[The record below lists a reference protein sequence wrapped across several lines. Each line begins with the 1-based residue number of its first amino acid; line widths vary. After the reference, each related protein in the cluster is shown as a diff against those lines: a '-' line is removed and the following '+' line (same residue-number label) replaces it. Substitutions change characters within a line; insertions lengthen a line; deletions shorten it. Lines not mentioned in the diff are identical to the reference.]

1 MPLSGTFKRH
11 ATYSRRIA
19 WSSVIVGVVFFLL
32 FVTVMLTLAWQKRV
46 QQHALLLTHSRDD
59 LQQVMTTLVGTL
71 YPLQQYTQ
79 LECSNVGRELT
90 SRAAF
95 AGNIRAILLVRDGDA
110 YCSSATGAFRLP
122 VADISPESELE
133 RDRDLRLLEG
143 TPLQPAKPALALW
156 LKTPGKA
163 ETGILTTMNL
173 SLTPYQLLAS
183 YHPEITGMALIVGDR
198 AIMSGSNQVVR
209 VSDLPPALA
218 SLSLNNDAMRF
229 VLFGTTLA
237 LRDYHL
243 ILLSA
248 ILFSLA
254 VGGTCWL
261 LLMLHQRPGKEI
273 MQGIKRGQF
282 HVEYQPLV
290 TAHDGRPYGV
300 EALLRWTHPSEGLI
314 PPDAFISY
322 AEAQN
327 LIIPLTRHLFKL
339 VARDAHAMCDQLPR
353 GTRMGLNLSPLHL
366 ASESFRNDVQNWIA
380 DMPANH
386 FNYVFEITERTMVKE
401 KNAGEIF
408 AWLHD
413 NDIKIAIDD
422 FGTGHSAL
430 IYLERY
436 PFDYLKIDRGFVQ
449 SIGTETVT
457 SPVLDAVL
465 QLAKKLNLK
474 TVAEG
479 VETGDQAAWL
489 VNRGVTHLQGYLFS
503 RPLKPENLVDYYQQ
517 QQLVTAG

>member
-1 MPLSGTFKRH
+1 MPLSGTLKRH

-19 WSSVIVGVVFFLL
+19 WSSVIVGAVFFLL
-32 FVTVMLTLAWQKRV
+32 FVTVLLTMTWQKRV
-46 QQHALLLTHSRDD
+46 QQHALLLSHSRDD
-59 LQQVMTTLVGTL
+59 LQQVMTTLVNTL

-79 LECSNVGRELT
+79 LECNSVGRELT

-95 AGNIRAILLVRDGDA
+95 AGNIRAILLVRGGNA
-110 YCSSATGAFRLP
+110 YCSSATGAFLLP
-122 VADISPESELE
+122 VGDISPESELE
-133 RDRDLRLLEG
+133 RDSDLRLLEG
-143 TPLQPAKPALALW
+143 TPLQPTKPALALW
-156 LKTPGKA
+156 MKNPGNE

-198 AIMSGSNQVVR
+198 AILSGSNRVVR
-209 VSDLPPALA
+209 VSDLPAALA
-218 SLSLNNDAMRF
+218 SITLNHGTMQF
-229 VLFGTTLA
+229 VLYGSTLA
-237 LRDYHL
+237 SRDYHL
-243 ILLSA
+243 IILSGL
-248 ILFSLA
+248 LFSLL
-254 VGGTCWL
+254 VGGACWL
-261 LLMLHQRPGKEI
+261 LLMMHQHPRKEI

-290 TAHDGRPYGV
+290 TAKDGKPYGV
-300 EALLRWTHPSEGLI
+300 EALLRWTHPSEGMI

-339 VARDAHAMCDQLPR
+339 VARDAHQMCHQLPR

-366 ASESFRNDVQNWIA
+366 AADSFQQDVKDWIA
-380 DMPANH
+380 DMPPNH

-408 AWLHD
+408 AWLHE

-430 IYLERY
+430 IYLEKY

-465 QLAKKLNLK
+465 LLAKKLNLK

-503 RPLKPENLVDYYQQ
+503 RPLKPENLVNYYQQ
-517 QQLVTAG
+517 QQLATAG

>member
-1 MPLSGTFKRH
+1 
-11 ATYSRRIA
+11 
-19 WSSVIVGVVFFLL
+19 
-32 FVTVMLTLAWQKRV
+32 
-46 QQHALLLTHSRDD
+46 
-59 LQQVMTTLVGTL
+59 
-71 YPLQQYTQ
+71 
-79 LECSNVGRELT
+79 
-90 SRAAF
+90 
-95 AGNIRAILLVRDGDA
+95 
-110 YCSSATGAFRLP
+110 
-122 VADISPESELE
+122 
-133 RDRDLRLLEG
+133 
-143 TPLQPAKPALALW
+143 
-156 LKTPGKA
+156 
-163 ETGILTTMNL
+163 
-173 SLTPYQLLAS
+173 
-183 YHPEITGMALIVGDR
+183 
-198 AIMSGSNQVVR
+198 
-209 VSDLPPALA
+209 LPPALA
-218 SLSLNNDAMRF
+218 SMSLNNDAMRF
-229 VLFGTTLA
+229 VLFGSILA

-243 ILLSA
+243 ILLSG
-248 ILFSLA
+248 ILFALV

-261 LLMLHQRPGKEI
+261 LLTLHQRPGKEI

-339 VARDAHAMCDQLPR
+339 VARDAHAMCGHLPR

-366 ASESFRNDVQNWIA
+366 ASDSFRNDVQNWIA

-517 QQLVTAG
+517 QQLVAAG